1 MMLAEHGMP
10 PNSRPAMTREERLG
24 GTRDEWIDTYK
35 KAMCDCDETRGVG
48 PSTVCEVAQIRVT
61 IRKPK
66 GCGERWASRWAGR
79 HGKMDRG
86 GWRKKVTKGQWSSH
100 LPSCTRGG
108 RCRLGT
114 LGPRI
119 VQECL
124 FGPFS
129 ALGWCFLI
137 AAETWSGV

>member
-1 MMLAEHGMP
+1 
-10 PNSRPAMTREERLG
+10 MTREERLG

-86 GWRKKVTKGQWSSH
+86 GGAQKGYKRAMEQS
-100 LPSCTRGG
+100 
-108 RCRLGT
+108 
-114 LGPRI
+114 
-119 VQECL
+119 
-124 FGPFS
+124 S
-129 ALGWCFLI
+129 ALMYSGRAVQAWDFGTQDCPGMSFWPFLGAGVVLLDRRRDVEWRLI
-137 AAETWSGV
+137 AK

>member
-1 MMLAEHGMP
+1 MLAEHGMP

-79 HGKMDRG
+79 HGKMDRVG
-86 GWRKKVTKGQWSSH
+86 GGGGAKRLQKGNGAVICPH
-100 LPSCTRGG
+100 VLGAGG
-108 RCRLGT
+108 AGLG
-114 LGPRI
+114 LWDPGLSRN
-119 VQECL
+119 VFL
-124 FGPFS
+124 
-129 ALGWCFLI
+129 ALSRRWGG
-137 AAETWSGV
+137 AS